1 MCMSDPVA
9 DLLTRV
15 RNAQSAG
22 KVEVSMPSSRVK
34 YALAKLLHAEGYV
47 GEVKVD
53 DNQGKPLL
61 SINLKYFQG
70 KPVIESIN
78 RVSTPGLRVYK
89 GCNELPKIQG
99 GLGIA
104 IISTSKGL
112 MTDRASRAAG
122 QGGEVVATV
131 Y

>member
-1 MCMSDPVA
+1 MSDPVA

>member
-1 MCMSDPVA
+1 MK
-9 DLLTRV
+9 
-15 RNAQSAG
+15 Q
-22 KVEVSMPSSRVK
+22 
-34 YALAKLLHAEGYV
+34 ALANLLRDEGYV
-47 GEVKVD
+47 SEVRVD
-53 DNQGKPLL
+53 ENKGRPSLA
-61 SINLKYFQG
+61 IGLKYFQG
-70 KPVIESIN
+70 QPVIESIK

-89 GCNELPKIQG
+89 GCNELPKVQG

-122 QGGEVVATV
+122 QGGEVIATV

>member
-1 MCMSDPVA
+1 MSDPIA

-15 RNAQSAG
+15 RNAQAAG
-22 KVEVSMPSSRVK
+22 KVEVSMPSSRMK
-34 YALAKLLHAEGYV
+34 QALANLLRDEGYV
-47 GEVKVD
+47 SEVRVD
-53 DNQGKPLL
+53 ENKGRPSLA
-61 SINLKYFQG
+61 IGLKYFQG
-70 KPVIESIN
+70 QPVIESIK

-89 GCNELPKIQG
+89 GCNELPKVQG

-122 QGGEVVATV
+122 QGGEVIATV

>member
-1 MCMSDPVA
+1 MCMSDPIA

-15 RNAQSAG
+15 RNAQAAG
-22 KVEVSMPSSRVK
+22 KVEVSMPSSRMK
-34 YALAKLLHAEGYV
+34 QALANLLRDEGYV
-47 GEVKVD
+47 SEVRVD
-53 DNQGKPLL
+53 ENKGRPSLA
-61 SINLKYFQG
+61 IGLKYFQG
-70 KPVIESIN
+70 QPVIESIK

-89 GCNELPKIQG
+89 GCNELPKVQG

-122 QGGEVVATV
+122 QGGEVIATV

>member
-1 MCMSDPVA
+1 MSDPIA

-15 RNAQSAG
+15 RNAQAAG
-22 KVEVSMPSSRVK
+22 KVEVSMPSSRMK
-34 YALAKLLHAEGYV
+34 QALANLLRDEGYV
-47 GEVKVD
+47 SEVRVD
-53 DNQGKPLL
+53 ENKGRPSLA
-61 SINLKYFQG
+61 IGLKYFQG
-70 KPVIESIN
+70 QPVIESIK

-89 GCNELPKIQG
+89 GCNELPKVQG